1 MTSIVKRAEFTGR
14 GLMTRSGKR
23 VGIYTDSALGDKP
36 IHGYIAEKDWHR
48 LQSWTLAGRS
58 NSGTSIQH
66 NDDILEYNP
75 DIHFN
80 WGILPGWA
88 NACIFR
94 KEGNWVCGS
103 IIPEWKGVHFSASKM
118 GEFHILPKVVT
129 DEILITQ
136 ISDEKSLFINPKYKS
151 DGAEV

>member
-1 MTSIVKRAEFTGR
+1 MRTIVKESEFTGR
-14 GLMTRSGKR
+14 GLVTRSGKR
-23 VGIYTDSALGDKP
+23 VGIYTDSALGEKP
-36 IHGYIAEKDWHR
+36 IHGYVEEKGYHR
-48 LQSWTLAGRS
+48 VMSWFIMGS
-58 NSGTSIQH
+58 NTSTGMH
-66 NDDILEYNP
+66 NDDIVLYSP

-80 WGILPGWA
+80 WDILPGWA

-103 IIPEWKGVHFSASKM
+103 IVPEWKGVDYRTSKL

-129 DEILITQ
+129 DDILITQ
-136 ISDEKSLFINPKYKS
+136 ISDEKSLFINPKYKN